1 MDQQISLMIGVFIF
15 LGTPFLF
22 LYVWRTKHV
31 ARLLWKAYPLCLMV
45 CAAAF
50 AASFSLG
57 NVTDSTFNA
66 LAYAFQLDREI
77 SAVAAK
83 VAINLTAVLPVSLAG
98 LLVARKIVHS
108 APIRSS

>member
-22 LYVWRTKHV
+22 LYVWRTKHA
-31 ARLLWKAYPLCLMV
+31 ARMLWEAYPLCLIV
-45 CAAAF
+45 CAIAF
-50 AASFSLG
+50 AASFFLG
-57 NVTDSTFNA
+57 NVINSTFNA